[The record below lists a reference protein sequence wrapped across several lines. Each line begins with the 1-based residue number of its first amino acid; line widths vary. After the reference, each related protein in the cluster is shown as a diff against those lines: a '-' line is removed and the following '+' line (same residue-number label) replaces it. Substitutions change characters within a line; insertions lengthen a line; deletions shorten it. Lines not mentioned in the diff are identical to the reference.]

1 VSNALRETSLTDQ
14 HRALG
19 ARLVPFA
26 GWLMP
31 VQYEGIKKEH
41 EAVRTR
47 AGLFDVSHM
56 GEILIEGPKAVAA
69 VDRLVTNDVSKL
81 ETGRAL
87 YTVCCDERGHILD
100 DLIVYRLEDEKVLV
114 VCNASNRD
122 KIVGHFAKHL
132 SLETPWNDVS
142 DAWALLALQGPN
154 AVTIMADL
162 GVGRSVLEL
171 PYFHVTRASV
181 AGVDLWAARTGY
193 TGEDG
198 FELFC
203 SSEDAVT
210 LWKALLEAGQPHG
223 LQPVGLGARDT
234 LRLEAR
240 LMLYG
245 NDITEQTH
253 PLEAGLGWVVKLDAG
268 DFIGRDALR
277 AVKAAGLERK
287 LVGFEM
293 TGRGIAR
300 HGYPIVADGNRVGEV
315 TSGSPGPT
323 VGRNI
328 GLGYV
333 PLALGKAG
341 TTLGI
346 EIRGKV
352 VDAVITAYAVEQ
364 LGDVTLVDMPAPG
377 EDVQAHER
385 FGDIES
391 VKTVSELFAP
401 VSGEVVEVNADLE
414 SSPELVNEG
423 PYEEGWLVTIRPSD
437 QAELDTL
444 MDAAKYEEYLGT
456 LDG

>member
-1 VSNALRETSLTDQ
+1 
-14 HRALG
+14 
-19 ARLVPFA
+19 
-26 GWLMP
+26 MP

-56 GEILIEGPKAVAA
+56 GEILVEGPQAVAA
-69 VDRLVTNDVSKL
+69 IDRLVTNDVSKL
-81 ETGRAL
+81 ATGKAL
-87 YTVCCDERGHILD
+87 YTVCCNEQGHILD
-100 DLIVYRLEDEKVLV
+100 DLIVYRLEDEKILV

-122 KIVGHFAKHL
+122 KIVRHFAKNL
-132 SLETPWNDVS
+132 SLGTPWNDVS

-154 AVTIMADL
+154 AVAVMKDL
-162 GVGRSVLEL
+162 GAPTSLLEL
-171 PYFHVTRASV
+171 PYFRVTRASV

-203 SSEDAVT
+203 GSEDAVT
-210 LWKALLEAGQPHG
+210 VWRALLEAGQSHG

-245 NDITEQTH
+245 NDITEETH
-253 PLEAGLGWVVKLDAG
+253 PLEAGLGWVVKLGAG
-268 DFIGRDALR
+268 DFVGRDALR
-277 AVKAAGLERK
+277 AIKAAGLGRK

-293 TGRGIAR
+293 IGRGIAR
-300 HGYPIVADGNRVGEV
+300 HGYPIVAGGEAVGEV

-333 PLALGKAG
+333 PLALAKVG
-341 TTLGI
+341 TALGI

-352 VDAVITAYAVEQ
+352 VDAV
-364 LGDVTLVDMPAPG
+364 
-377 EDVQAHER
+377 
-385 FGDIES
+385 
-391 VKTVSELFAP
+391 
-401 VSGEVVEVNADLE
+401 VVRT
-414 SSPELVNEG
+414 PF
-423 PYEEGWLVTIRPSD
+423 YKR
-437 QAELDTL
+437 
-444 MDAAKYEEYLGT
+444 
-456 LDG
+456 

>member
-1 VSNALRETSLTDQ
+1 
-14 HRALG
+14 
-19 ARLVPFA
+19 
-26 GWLMP
+26 MP

-56 GEILIEGPKAVAA
+56 GEIVVEGPGAVAA
-69 VDRLVTNDVSKL
+69 VDRLVTNDVGKL
-81 ETGRAL
+81 EVGRAL
-87 YTVCCDERGHILD
+87 YTVCCNESGFILD
-100 DLIVYRLEDEKVLV
+100 DLIVYRLEAEKILV

-122 KIVGHFAKHL
+122 KIVSHFAKNL

-154 AVTIMADL
+154 AHAIMAEL
-162 GVGRSVLEL
+162 GAPEALLGLRTFGVA
-171 PYFHVTRASV
+171 RATV

-203 SSEDAVT
+203 ANEDAAA
-210 LWKALLEAGQPHG
+210 LWRAILAAGEAHG
-223 LQPVGLGARDT
+223 IQAAGLGARDT

-245 NDITEQTH
+245 NDIDEQTH
-253 PLEAGLGWVVKLDAG
+253 PFEAGLGWVVKLEAG
-268 DFIGRDALR
+268 DFIGRDALCKI
-277 AVKAAGLERK
+277 KAEGFDRK

-300 HGYPIVADGNRVGEV
+300 HGYPIVADGERVGEV

-333 PLALGKAG
+333 PKALSKVG
-341 TTLGI
+341 TALGI
-346 EIRGKV
+346 EIRGKQVGAV
-352 VDAVITAYAVEQ
+352 V
-364 LGDVTLVDMPAPG
+364 VTTPFYK
-377 EDVQAHER
+377 R
-385 FGDIES
+385 
-391 VKTVSELFAP
+391 
-401 VSGEVVEVNADLE
+401 
-414 SSPELVNEG
+414 
-423 PYEEGWLVTIRPSD
+423 
-437 QAELDTL
+437 
-444 MDAAKYEEYLGT
+444 
-456 LDG
+456 

>member
-1 VSNALRETSLTDQ
+1 
-14 HRALG
+14 
-19 ARLVPFA
+19 
-26 GWLMP
+26 MP

-41 EAVRTR
+41 EAVRAR

-56 GEILIEGPKAVAA
+56 GELLVEGPQAVAA

-81 ETGRAL
+81 EVGRAL
-87 YTVCCDERGHILD
+87 YTVCCNEAGYILD

-122 KIVGHFAKHL
+122 KIVAHFAKNM
-132 SLETPWNDVS
+132 SLGTPWNDVS

-154 AVTIMADL
+154 AVAVIKDL
-162 GVGRSVLEL
+162 GAPQNVVEL
-171 PYFHVTRASV
+171 PYFHVIHASL
-181 AGVDLWAARTGY
+181 AGADLWVARTGY

-203 SSEDAVT
+203 ASEDAVT
-210 LWKALLEAGQPHG
+210 LWRALLEAGEPHG

-245 NDITEQTH
+245 NDITEETH
-253 PLEAGLGWVVKLDAG
+253 PFEAGLGWVVKLDAG
-268 DFIGRDALR
+268 DFIGREALR
-277 AVKAAGLERK
+277 AIKAAGLQRK

-300 HGYPIVADGNRVGEV
+300 HGYPILADGDPVGEV

-333 PLALGKAG
+333 PRALGKAG

-346 EIRGKV
+346 EIRGKA
-352 VDAVITAYAVEQ
+352 VDAV
-364 LGDVTLVDMPAPG
+364 
-377 EDVQAHER
+377 
-385 FGDIES
+385 
-391 VKTVSELFAP
+391 
-401 VSGEVVEVNADLE
+401 VVRT
-414 SSPELVNEG
+414 PF
-423 PYEEGWLVTIRPSD
+423 YKR
-437 QAELDTL
+437 
-444 MDAAKYEEYLGT
+444 
-456 LDG
+456 

>member
-1 VSNALRETSLTDQ
+1 MSELRETPLADE

-26 GWLMP
+26 GWRMP

-56 GEILIEGPKAVAA
+56 GEIIVEGPRAVAA

-81 ETGRAL
+81 DVGRAL
-87 YTVCCDERGHILD
+87 YTVCCNERGFILD
-100 DLIVYRLEDEKVLV
+100 DLIVYRLEAEKILV
-114 VCNASNRD
+114 VCNASNRK
-122 KIVGHFAKHL
+122 KIVDHFSKNID
-132 SLETPWNDVS
+132 LETPWHDVS
-142 DAWALLALQGPN
+142 DEWALLALQGPH
-154 AVTIMADL
+154 ARAIMRDL
-162 GVGRSVLEL
+162 DAPEALLEL
-171 PYFHVTRASV
+171 GSFGVTRATV

-203 SSEDAVT
+203 ANEDAPV
-210 LWKALLEAGQPHG
+210 LWRALLEAGQPHG

-245 NDITEQTH
+245 NDINDRTH
-253 PLEAGLGWVVKLDAG
+253 PYEAGLGWVVKLDAG
-268 DFIGRDALR
+268 DFIGREALR
-277 AVKAAGLERK
+277 AIKDAGFDRK

-293 TGRGIAR
+293 TERGIAR
-300 HGYPIVADGNRVGEV
+300 HGYPITAGGIRIGEV

-333 PLALGKAG
+333 PKALGKVG
-341 TTLGI
+341 TELGI
-346 EIRGKV
+346 EIRGKQVGAV
-352 VDAVITAYAVEQ
+352 V
-364 LGDVTLVDMPAPG
+364 VTTPFYK
-377 EDVQAHER
+377 R
-385 FGDIES
+385 
-391 VKTVSELFAP
+391 
-401 VSGEVVEVNADLE
+401 
-414 SSPELVNEG
+414 
-423 PYEEGWLVTIRPSD
+423 
-437 QAELDTL
+437 
-444 MDAAKYEEYLGT
+444 
-456 LDG
+456 

>member
-81 ETGRAL
+81 ETGRAH

-352 VDAVITAYAVEQ
+352 VDAV
-364 LGDVTLVDMPAPG
+364 
-377 EDVQAHER
+377 
-385 FGDIES
+385 
-391 VKTVSELFAP
+391 
-401 VSGEVVEVNADLE
+401 VVRT
-414 SSPELVNEG
+414 PF
-423 PYEEGWLVTIRPSD
+423 YKR
-437 QAELDTL
+437 
-444 MDAAKYEEYLGT
+444 
-456 LDG
+456 